1 MKLRREVFV
10 VVYVFVL
17 LLNDPQLLRAC
28 ELESR
33 MVVVD
38 ELENIRMVINPF
50 WDLDNTEEIHLAYA
64 LNGGTD
70 NENPLTI
77 SKDDLPYT
85 LDIPTRTGYNFAG
98 WYTDSTYTN
107 KITEINSRNAENML
121 LFAKW
126 TKEIDNHYNVEMYSY
141 QSSSVPNSKHKELK
155 ECSYDFLDNVVIP
168 GMPSTRERDYR
179 ENLITSDALCMQGL
193 CFTPEYILMTSYAE
207 EAENKGA
214 LMVFERTSGEYLVT
228 LRMKEES
235 HLGGI
240 TFDGQNI
247 WVCHSNSKTLE
258 RIPYEYILTIAGDE
272 PRCCVDASALTDEY
286 QLKNTPSSITYYGGR
301 IWVATHTKLLDSE
314 MLSYTYD
321 SKSNQLSSVSSYRIP
336 SKVQGIAFDADG
348 AVYLSTSYGRNNSS
362 YLKVYSSLLALT
374 KNPNEPT
381 MKVEMPPCAEQ
392 IAIADDNIYVVFES
406 ASRKYFEGTDGNGIA
421 TSPIDKVLEVTVA
434 SIW

>member
-1 MKLRREVFV
+1 MRLRREVFV
-10 VVYVFVL
+10 AVYVFIL
-17 LLNDPQLLRAC
+17 LLNDPQLLRAY
-28 ELESR
+28 ELEARSAI
-33 MVVVD
+33 MY
-38 ELENIRMVINPF
+38 ELEAADMTMNPV
-50 WDLDNTEEIHLAYA
+50 LALESTEEIHLAYA

-77 SKDDLPYT
+77 SMDELPYT
-85 LDIPTRTGYNFAG
+85 LDLPERTGYNFAG
-98 WYTDSTYTN
+98 WYTDSAYTN
-107 KITEINSRNAENML
+107 KITEINNRNAGNMV

-141 QSSSVPNSKHKELK
+141 QSAGIRNSNHKELK

-179 ENLITSDALCMQGL
+179 ENLITSDTQCMQGL
-193 CFTPEYILMTSYAE
+193 CFTPDYILMTSYAE
-207 EAENKGA
+207 EAEDNGS
-214 LMVFERTSGEYLVT
+214 LMVFDRTSGTYLVT

-240 TFDGQNI
+240 AFDGENI
-247 WVCHSNSKTLE
+247 WVCHSSSKTLE

-272 PRCCVDASALTDEY
+272 PQCCVDASALTDEY
-286 QLKNTPSSITYYGGR
+286 QLKNTPSSITCYGGR
-301 IWVATHTKLLDSE
+301 IWVATHTKILDSE
-314 MLSYTYD
+314 MLSYSYD
-321 SKSNQLSSVSSYRIP
+321 KKSNQLSSVSSYRIP

-392 IAIADDNIYVVFES
+392 ISIADNNIYVIFES
-406 ASRKYFEGTDGNGIA
+406 ASRKYFEGTDGNGTA

-434 SIW
+434 SVW